1 MRVKDGINYYASE
14 HSTLS
19 NLKRK
24 RLLKV
29 PHMDGPVSSL
39 ILFFFLSPPLSF
51 ILTYDLTSQS
61 PSLSQDIPNP
71 LANNY
76 LLELLTLTVCLL
88 VSLLETRVNLLETDS
103 SQFLLLGNVTILGT

>member
-1 MRVKDGINYYASE
+1 
-14 HSTLS
+14 
-19 NLKRK
+19 
-24 RLLKV
+24 
-29 PHMDGPVSSL
+29 MDGPVSSL

-76 LLELLTLTVCLL
+76 LLELQTL

-103 SQFLLLGNVTILGT
+103 SQFLLLGNFTILGT

>member
-1 MRVKDGINYYASE
+1 
-14 HSTLS
+14 
-19 NLKRK
+19 
-24 RLLKV
+24 
-29 PHMDGPVSSL
+29 MDGPVSSL
-39 ILFFFLSPPLSF
+39 ILFFFLSPSLSF

-76 LLELLTLTVCLL
+76 LLELLTL

-103 SQFLLLGNVTILGT
+103 SQFLLLGNFTILGT

>member
-1 MRVKDGINYYASE
+1 
-14 HSTLS
+14 
-19 NLKRK
+19 
-24 RLLKV
+24 
-29 PHMDGPVSSL
+29 MDGPVSSL

-76 LLELLTLTVCLL
+76 LLELLTL

-103 SQFLLLGNVTILGT
+103 SQFLLLGNFTILGT

>member
-1 MRVKDGINYYASE
+1 MGSITMPVSTL
-14 HSTLS
+14 TLS

-24 RLLKV
+24 RLFFSKV
-29 PHMDGPVSSL
+29 FLHGWSSFFSYSILLSVS
-39 ILFFFLSPPLSF
+39 PLSF

-76 LLELLTLTVCLL
+76 LLELLTL
-88 VSLLETRVNLLETDS
+88 VSLLETEVNLLETDS
-103 SQFLLLGNVTILGT
+103 SQFLLLGNFTILGHSST

>member
-76 LLELLTLTVCLL
+76 LLELLTL

>member
-29 PHMDGPVSSL
+29 PHMNGPVSSL

-76 LLELLTLTVCLL
+76 LLELLTL